1 MIVPSFDRWR
11 ARLIAHTDGES
22 MGPTETIQFSQ
33 VAPTVA
39 LMCPFERFD
48 GNACGQLITYYL
60 RTPKHALGA
69 CHRHLAHALDILV
82 AAGQLSLVDPSDKDL
97 LEPSEA
103 TLPVRAP
110 VHAEDVR
117 LARELVV
124 SGLCASADFGTTS
137 IHEGYGL
144 VVGAKIVL
152 VADHDDER
160 RDEIARL
167 AEQLGVQMAT
177 QRDGSLRLSSPLPD
191 LSEEWICQNRALRE
205 LMRDALEGNLDP
217 SGYRYRAIAD
227 ALPEAV
233 DAEPRLYTRQP
244 SGPQEVALN
253 LLATT
258 LERPRHLFARSA
270 DRRTTA
276 LHVDRLPRP
285 GDYVDLA
292 FARYRIVEVRSDEGP
307 ANVTASAVLDRIHR
321 PSRN

>member
-22 MGPTETIQFSQ
+22 MGPTESVQFSQ

-82 AAGQLSLVDPSDKDL
+82 AAGQRHLIDPSDEDL
-97 LEPSEA
+97 LAPSEA
-103 TLPVRAP
+103 SMPVRAP
-110 VHAEDVR
+110 LPVEDVQ
-117 LARELVV
+117 LARELVT
-124 SGLCASADFGTTS
+124 SGVCTSADFGTTS

-144 VVGAKIVL
+144 VVGAEIVL
-152 VADHDDER
+152 GAGDDVER
-160 RDEIARL
+160 RDQIVQL
-167 AEQLGVQMAT
+167 ADQLGIQMT
-177 QRDGSLRLSSPLPD
+177 GERDGSVRLTSPLPD

-205 LMRDALEGNLDP
+205 LMRDALDDNLDAT
-217 SGYRYRAIAD
+217 GYRYRAIAD

-233 DAEPRLYTRQP
+233 DPEPRLYTRQP
-244 SGPQEVALN
+244 TGPLEVELQ

-258 LERPRHLFARSA
+258 LERPRQLFARSA
-270 DRRTTA
+270 DRRTKK
-276 LHVDRLPRP
+276 LHVDRIPRP
-285 GDYVDLA
+285 GDYVDLG
-292 FARYRIVEVRSDEGP
+292 FARYRIVASDAPNGTTG
-307 ANVTASAVLDRIHR
+307 ARASAVLDRIHR

>member
-11 ARLIAHTDGES
+11 ARLIAHTDGDS
-22 MGPTETIQFSQ
+22 MGPAETIRFSQ

-39 LMCPFERFD
+39 LMCPFERYD

-60 RTPKHALGA
+60 RTEKHALGA

-82 AAGQLSLVDPSDKDL
+82 AAGQLSLIDPSDEDL
-97 LEPSEA
+97 LAPSEA
-103 TLPVRAP
+103 ALPVRAP
-110 VHAEDVR
+110 VCSEDVR
-117 LARELVV
+117 LANALVAA
-124 SGLCASADFGTTS
+124 GICTSADFGTTS

-144 VVGAKIVL
+144 VVGATIVL
-152 VADHDDER
+152 APGVDDDR
-160 RDEIARL
+160 REVIVRL
-167 AEQLGVQMAT
+167 ADQLGIQLAAEE
-177 QRDGSLRLSSPLPD
+177 DGTVTLTSPLPD

-205 LMRDALEGNLDP
+205 LLADALGDDLDAT
-217 SGYRYRAIAD
+217 GYRYRAIAD
-227 ALPEAV
+227 ALPESV
-233 DAEPRLYTRQP
+233 TAEPRLYTRQP
-244 SGPQEVALN
+244 TGPHEVRLQ

-276 LHVDRLPRP
+276 LHVDRAPRP

-292 FARYRIVEVRSDEGP
+292 FARYRIVDVRTCEEGVS
-307 ANVTASAVLDRIHR
+307 ADAVLDRIHR

>member
-82 AAGQLSLVDPSDKDL
+82 AAGQLSLIDPSDKDL
-97 LEPSEA
+97 LEPTEA

-110 VHAEDVR
+110 LHAEDVR
-117 LARELVV
+117 LARDLVV
-124 SGLCASADFGTTS
+124 SGMCASADFGTTS

-144 VVGAKIVL
+144 VVGAKIEL
-152 VADHDDER
+152 AAGHDDER
-160 RDEIARL
+160 RDEVVQL
-167 AEQLGVQMAT
+167 AEQLGVQIFAE
-177 QRDGSLRLSSPLPD
+177 RNGRVRLSSPLPD

-217 SGYRYRAIAD
+217 TGYRYRAIAD

-233 DAEPRLYTRQP
+233 DEEPRLYTRQP
-244 SGPQEVALN
+244 TGPHEVALN

-258 LERPRHLFARSA
+258 LERPRQLFARSA

-276 LHVDRLPRP
+276 LRVDRLPRP
-285 GDYVDLA
+285 GDYVELA
-292 FARYRIVEVRSDEGP
+292 FARYRIVEVLTGDGSVS
-307 ANVTASAVLDRIHR
+307 AKASAVLDRIHR

>member
-11 ARLIAHTDGES
+11 ARLIAHTDGDS
-22 MGPTETIQFSQ
+22 MGPTEAVHFSQ

-82 AAGQLSLVDPSDKDL
+82 AAGQRHLIDPSDEDL
-97 LEPSEA
+97 LAPSQVS
-103 TLPVRAP
+103 LPARAP
-110 VHAEDVR
+110 IQPEDVL
-117 LARELVV
+117 LARELVA
-124 SGLCASADFGTTS
+124 SGVCTSADFGTTS

-144 VVGAKIVL
+144 VVGAEIVL
-152 VADHDDER
+152 GAEDDAGR
-160 RDEIARL
+160 RDQIVQL
-167 AEQLGVQMAT
+167 ANQLGVQMT
-177 QRDGSLRLSSPLPD
+177 VETDGSVRLTSPLPD

-205 LMRDALEGNLDP
+205 LMRDALDENLDD

-244 SGPQEVALN
+244 SGPLEVELQ

-258 LERPRHLFARSA
+258 LERPRQLFARSA
-270 DRRTTA
+270 DRRTKM
-276 LHVDRLPRP
+276 LQVDRIPRP
-285 GDYVDLA
+285 GDYVDLG
-292 FARYRIVEVRSDEGP
+292 FARYRIVASDPPNGT
-307 ANVTASAVLDRIHR
+307 TAARATAVLDRIHR